1 MKVSYK
7 TLEGED
13 IQPERIPQGTDF
25 IAEVEVINPGTYG
38 YYKDMALTQIL
49 PSGWEIINTRIADY
63 SSAHEISKP
72 DYRDIRDDRV
82 NTFFDL
88 GNKANRYTLVLNAAY
103 LGKYYLP
110 ALKCE
115 AMYDNSI
122 NALVP
127 GRWVEVVKPGN

>member
-1 MKVSYK
+1 VSYK
-7 TLEGED
+7 TLDGKE
-13 IQPERIPQGTDF
+13 IQPDRIPQGTDF
-25 IAEVEVINPGTYG
+25 IAEVEIINPGTYG
-38 YYKDMALTQIL
+38 YYRDMALTQIL

-63 SSAHEISKP
+63 SSAHEVSKP
-72 DYRDIRDDRV
+72 DYLDIRDDRV

-88 GNKANRYTLVLNAAY
+88 GNLPKRFTIVLNAAY
-103 LGKYYLP
+103 LGRYYLP
-110 ALKCE
+110 AVKCE